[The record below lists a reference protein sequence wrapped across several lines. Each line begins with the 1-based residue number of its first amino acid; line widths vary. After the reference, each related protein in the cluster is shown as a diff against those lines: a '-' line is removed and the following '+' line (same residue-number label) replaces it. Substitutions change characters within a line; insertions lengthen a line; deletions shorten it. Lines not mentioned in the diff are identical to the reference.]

1 MAGSGIADRG
11 SGIED
16 RGSRNLWTRMCAV
29 SRRFAATGGVL
40 PVVLIVAPITAAAI
54 ARPLVSAILD
64 PRSAP
69 ARSAIPDP
77 RSPILDPRSA
87 PAVVQE
93 RGNTDY
99 NGKFVWVRLKYEAYR
114 GGFGRGRGGWDECNG
129 PIGWAH
135 DYPCAEQ
142 NITRVLAEVTKVLPG
157 VIGGNVYGFG
167 DPELHKYPIAYL
179 SEPGDWQLTDEEAKS
194 FGAYLLKGGFLI
206 VDDFPTNAW
215 PNFEAQ
221 MRRALPQLEPI
232 QLDSSHAVFH
242 TFFEIPSLSNL
253 YGGESGFGGGRR
265 SPPLF
270 VGYFI
275 DNDPTKRMLAVAN
288 YMNDLGENWER
299 AERGFSFI
307 GDGQTEESYKFGIN
321 YIVWGLIH

>member
-1 MAGSGIADRG
+1 MPVLLIAAPV
-11 SGIED
+11 
-16 RGSRNLWTRMCAV
+16 AV
-29 SRRFAATGGVL
+29 
-40 PVVLIVAPITAAAI
+40 AAI
-54 ARPLVSAILD
+54 ARPLL
-64 PRSAP
+64 PAP
-69 ARSAIPDP
+69 ASASASASLIPDP
-77 RSPILDPRSA
+77 RSLIPS
-87 PAVVQE
+87 VQE

-99 NGKFVWVRLKYEAYR
+99 NGKFIWVRLKYEGYR

-129 PIGWAH
+129 PLGWAH

-179 SEPGDWQLTDEEAKS
+179 SEPGDWQLTEEDAKN

-206 VDDFPTNAW
+206 VDDFPYDDW

-221 MRRALPQLEPI
+221 MRRALPGLEPI
-232 QLDSSHAVFH
+232 QLDSTHAVFH
-242 TFFEIPSLSNL
+242 TFFEIPSLNNL
-253 YGGESGFGGGRR
+253 YGGDGGFGGRR
-265 SPPLF
+265 SPPVF